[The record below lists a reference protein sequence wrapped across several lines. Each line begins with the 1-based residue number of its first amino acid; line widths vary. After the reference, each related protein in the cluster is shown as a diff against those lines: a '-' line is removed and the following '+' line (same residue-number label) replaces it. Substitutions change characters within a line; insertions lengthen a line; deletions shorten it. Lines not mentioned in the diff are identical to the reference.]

1 MPNER
6 RINQRN
12 AVSYP
17 ADVSVPGG
25 GGIRATVVDISRNGL
40 QLACDRHS
48 LLKICPRGHLTS
60 PADRVPL
67 RTVVMGEV
75 AVGSETE
82 VEVQGRVV
90 YVRRLSQTEYRIGLS
105 YASISQE
112 SERQLKQWLCQ
123 TEGQLVS

>member
-1 MPNER
+1 
-6 RINQRN
+6 
-12 AVSYP
+12 
-17 ADVSVPGG
+17 
-25 GGIRATVVDISRNGL
+25 
-40 QLACDRHS
+40 
-48 LLKICPRGHLTS
+48 
-60 PADRVPL
+60 
-67 RTVVMGEV
+67 MGEV

-123 TEGQLVS
+123 TEGQFVS